1 MNSENRFTKEDIV
14 EFVEKG
20 VELLDKA
27 KPDWYKE
34 IDMEAFYI
42 SSCQQCI
49 LGQLFGN
56 YTDGTIMLGVSGH
69 AYEHGFDIPST
80 LSIDD
85 GVYFEYL
92 QREWEGQIEQRRN
105 SAKR

>member
-27 KPDWYKE
+27 RPDWYKE

-56 YTDGTIMLGVSGH
+56 YTDGTIVLDVSDH

-80 LSIDD
+80 LSTDD